1 MTSVTSSNTT
11 PDPAATQIARLE
23 QHTNMTDGDD
33 DKRRRRTP
41 AEKAAI
47 LAEVVGAGG
56 SVAAV
61 AERHGISPA
70 TIYEWQRKSLGRAPA
85 SPIRAVPSDSRI
97 EVALPNGLV
106 VKGDVNVNPTALAAI
121 VHALDGLNT

>member
-61 AERHGISPA
+61 AERHGISTA

-85 SPIRAVPSDSRI
+85 APNRAVPSDSRI
-97 EVALPNGLV
+97 EIALGRV
-106 VKGDVNVNPTALAAI
+106 VMKVDVNVNPTALAAI
-121 VHALDGLNT
+121 VRALDAPNT